1 MAKIDYTALSKEEL
15 VKKEKNLKGLILVFI
30 PIIIGLVYVVVQNY
44 LSGEEM
50 DWAMITIAI
59 CSLGGPATF
68 YPQLKEVREELK
80 RRA

>member
-15 VKKEKNLKGLILVFI
+15 VEKEKNLKGLILVFI

-59 CSLGGPATF
+59 CSLGGPATL